1 MARKA
6 SGHQQAAA
14 DDDDEHG
21 WLQKITLVLRDKSP
35 AADHTSVYQ
44 PCKLGTKA
52 CSNLY
57 HPSSHLSQPKVTQ
70 LIVRLRSGSI

>member
-52 CSNLY
+52 CPITSATFIIL
-57 HPSSHLSQPKVTQ
+57 HLIFPNQ
-70 LIVRLRSGSI
+70 R